1 MLTVNN
7 IFFWVPLIY
16 ILDCSIACKH
26 HDKDEREH
34 NGRLLSLLR
43 WACRERYKILYLR
56 PFMVRTPSVNRGRR
70 RRVQVHREGI
80 SDRGLPLARASDPNK
95 TTSLSCYQHLHQMSE
110 VIDFQHMIDL
120 ECQEE
125 TNVPPPESS
134 DIEDGHA

>member
-16 ILDCSIACKH
+16 ILDCSMACKH
-26 HDKDEREH
+26 HDKDEREP
-34 NGRLLSLLR
+34 NGRLLSLVR
-43 WACRERYKILYLR
+43 WACRERYEILHLR
-56 PFMVRTPSVNRGRR
+56 PFMVRTPSVNRGRG

-80 SDRGLPLARASDPNK
+80 SDRGLSLARASDLNR
-95 TTSLSCYQHLHQMSE
+95 TTSLSRYKHLHQMHE

-125 TNVPPPESS
+125 TNVQPPKSS